1 MNITFFLFYCLLVT
15 IAPGPTNI
23 IILSTLHNNG
33 IKKALE
39 FCYGAILSFGI
50 VLVLSVLLNSF
61 LTTFLPNILFFMQ
74 IIGSVYMLYLAYLIF
89 NMHSTPSNK
98 KEFGNFKIGFFM
110 QFINP
115 KVLIFSLTLFPS
127 FVMPYYSSIYQ
138 LVGFAFIVTLIGGIS
153 FFSWILFG
161 SLLKTFLNKY
171 QRFVNVFMS
180 LFLIY
185 CAYIISGIENYL

>member
-74 IIGSVYMLYLAYLIF
+74 IIGLVYMLYLAYLIF

-153 FFSWILFG
+153 FFSWILVG

>member
-74 IIGSVYMLYLAYLIF
+74 IIGLVYMLYLAYLIF

-138 LVGFAFIVTLIGGIS
+138 LVGFAFIVTFIGGVS
-153 FFSWILFG
+153 LFSWILFG

-180 LFLIY
+180 LFLVY
-185 CAYIISGIENYL
+185 CAYVISGIEKFI

>member
-1 MNITFFLFYCLLVT
+1 
-15 IAPGPTNI
+15 
-23 IILSTLHNNG
+23 
-33 IKKALE
+33 
-39 FCYGAILSFGI
+39 
-50 VLVLSVLLNSF
+50 
-61 LTTFLPNILFFMQ
+61 MQ

>member
-74 IIGSVYMLYLAYLIF
+74 IIGLVYMLYLAYLIF

-180 LFLIY
+180 LFLVY
-185 CAYIISGIENYL
+185 CAYVISGIEKFI

>member
-15 IAPGPTNI
+15 ITPGPTNI

-33 IKKALE
+33 IKKTLE

-115 KVLIFSLTLFPS
+115 KILIFSLTLFPS

-138 LVGFAFIVTLIGGIS
+138 LVGFAFIVTFIGGVS
-153 FFSWILFG
+153 LFSWILFG

-180 LFLIY
+180 LFLVY
-185 CAYIISGIENYL
+185 CAYVISGIEKFI

>member
-89 NMHSTPSNK
+89 NMHSTPPNK

-138 LVGFAFIVTLIGGIS
+138 LVGFAFIVTLIGGVS

>member
-74 IIGSVYMLYLAYLIF
+74 IIGLVYMLYLAYLIF

>member
-1 MNITFFLFYCLLVT
+1 MNITFFLFYCLLVS
-15 IAPGPTNI
+15 IAPGPKYI

-74 IIGSVYMLYLAYLIF
+74 IIGLVYMLYLAYLIF

-138 LVGFAFIVTLIGGIS
+138 LVGFAFIVTFIGGVS
-153 FFSWILFG
+153 LFSWILFG

-180 LFLIY
+180 LFLVY
-185 CAYIISGIENYL
+185 CAYVISGIEKFI